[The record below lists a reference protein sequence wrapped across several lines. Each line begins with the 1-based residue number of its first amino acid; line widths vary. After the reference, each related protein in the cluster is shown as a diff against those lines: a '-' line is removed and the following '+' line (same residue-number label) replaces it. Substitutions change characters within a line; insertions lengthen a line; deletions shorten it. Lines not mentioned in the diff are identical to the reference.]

1 MSPVNLDSAVV
12 DLRMTI
18 KVWIWCLSLLSTN
31 FIHSNSLIDELPPRL
46 CALIS
51 YILISSL
58 SDPYLW
64 TGNRKNMS
72 QRKFMGRA
80 LFSSFLMFFWL
91 FLFFLLFFSSIFEGV
106 ALQLSG
112 CSSVLLLFT
121 NFPIYFRNSQNF
133 HQFISNPPGFN
144 VSLPQCNWAQFDR
157 QRFPKCLKPF
167 SPKLAQIW
175 NFRRF
180 TWDQL
185 KI

>member
-1 MSPVNLDSAVV
+1 MFVSSFHKLHSFQFTDWWTFPSTLCSHFLHLNIFTLGCVFSDWKPKNYEPKEISGPSPFFFFFNVFFGFF
-12 DLRMTI
+12 I
-18 KVWIWCLSLLSTN
+18 LSLV
-31 FIHSNSLIDELPPRL
+31 FV
-46 CALIS
+46 
-51 YILISSL
+51 
-58 SDPYLW
+58 
-64 TGNRKNMS
+64 
-72 QRKFMGRA
+72 
-80 LFSSFLMFFWL
+80 
-91 FLFFLLFFSSIFEGV
+91 SIFEGV